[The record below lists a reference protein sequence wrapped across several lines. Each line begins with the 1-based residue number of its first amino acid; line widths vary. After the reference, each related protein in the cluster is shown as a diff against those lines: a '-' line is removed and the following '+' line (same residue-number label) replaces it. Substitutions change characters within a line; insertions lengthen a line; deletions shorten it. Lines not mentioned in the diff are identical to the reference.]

1 MAEPNVDIVID
12 SNDPETLAEFWADA
26 LGYSKAGFFDPYFVL
41 LPTVREHPPVML
53 QKVNEPK
60 VAKTR
65 VHFDLRVPDIET
77 EATRLEAIGA
87 KRIDIGQGDNPGWI
101 TMADP
106 EGNEFC
112 VCPGVPLPEVTEQP
126 T

>member
-12 SNDPETLAEFWADA
+12 CADPETLADFWAEA
-26 LGYSKAGFFDPYFVL
+26 LGYNKVGFFDPYFVL
-41 LPTVREHPPVML
+41 LSPVREYPPVML
-53 QKVNEPK
+53 QKVSEPK
-60 VAKTR
+60 IGKTR
-65 VHFDLRVPDIET
+65 VHFDLRVADKEK

-87 KRIDIGQGDNPGWI
+87 KRIDIGQGDDPGWI

-112 VCPGVPLPEVTEQP
+112 VCPGVPLPEI
-126 T
+126 